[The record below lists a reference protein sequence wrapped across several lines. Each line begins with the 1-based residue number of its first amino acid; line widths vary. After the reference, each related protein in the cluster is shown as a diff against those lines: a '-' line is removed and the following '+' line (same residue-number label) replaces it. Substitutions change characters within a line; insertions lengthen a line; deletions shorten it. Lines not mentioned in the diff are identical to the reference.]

1 LDTTSPPLY
10 HITLLRHGE
19 SVGNADGYHQ
29 GQFDFELTETGRL
42 QVRTLAERWQAKGN
56 QFDAI
61 IASPLARARQTAE
74 ILTESLSVPLEFDL
88 LWMELNNGVLAGLK
102 HEVASEKYPRP
113 DFRNPYT
120 PIGQTGESEWE
131 LYLRA
136 GKAVQSLLYRSPGRY
151 LVVSHGGILNM
162 ALRAILGITPQANW
176 QGASFRFLNT
186 TYAVLEYDP
195 QRHRWGLDQFNPQA
209 HWPRDSYSTTP

>member
-1 LDTTSPPLY
+1 LDTTIPPIY
-10 HITLLRHGE
+10 YITLLRHGE

-29 GQFDFELTETGRL
+29 GHADFELTETGRL
-42 QVRTLAERWQAKGN
+42 QARSLAKHWLTKEI

-61 IASPLARARQTAE
+61 ISSPLARACQTAE
-74 ILTESLSVPLEFDL
+74 ILVEFLPAPLEFDP

-102 HEVASEKYPRP
+102 HEEATEKYPRP

-120 PIGQTGESEWE
+120 PVGHTGESEWE

-136 GKAVQSLLYRSPGRY
+136 GKAVQSLLYRPPGRY

-186 TYAVLEYDP
+186 TYAVVEYDP
-195 QRHRWGLDQFNPQA
+195 QRHRWEFDQFNNQV
-209 HWPRDSYSTTP
+209 HWSADY

>member
-1 LDTTSPPLY
+1 MDTTLSIY

-19 SVGNADGYHQ
+19 STGNADGYHQ
-29 GQFDFELTETGRL
+29 GQSDFELTETGRL
-42 QVRTLAERWQAKGN
+42 QVRALARHWQTKGI

-61 IASPLARARQTAE
+61 ISSPLKRARQTAE
-74 ILTESLSVPLEFDL
+74 ILTEFLPTPLEIDQ

-102 HEVASEKYPRP
+102 HEVASEKYPPP

-120 PIGQTGESEWE
+120 PIGQTGESAWE

-136 GKAVQSLLYRSPGRY
+136 GQAVQSLLFHPPGRY

-162 ALRAILGITPQANW
+162 ALRAILGITLQANY
-176 QGASFRFLNT
+176 QGASFDFPNT
-186 TYAVLEYDP
+186 AYAVMEYYP
-195 QRHRWGLDQFNPQA
+195 QWHRWVIEQFNDQG
-209 HWPRDSYSTTP
+209 HWPAD